1 MAEFIIILQIVLLS
15 YFLGSI
21 PFGVVLAKIFH
32 LPDPRYIGSG
42 NIGATNMLRTG
53 NKKVALLTLLLDMA
67 KGAAAVLI
75 TNHLFNDT
83 PPAMQALALL
93 ASATGHMVSPWL
105 KFKGGKGVATILG
118 AALALSWPLGMAFAL
133 FWLLTVFITRTVSL
147 GSIIALALMPLV
159 AWLRIDGASAIIIA
173 VAAAIAI
180 WKHHG
185 NISRLRHG
193 LEPKLNLGKGA
204 KS

>member
-53 NKKVALLTLLLDMA
+53 NKKVAALTLLLDA
-67 KGAAAVLI
+67 GKGAATVLI
-75 TNHLFNDT
+75 TDHLFNDS
-83 PPAMQALALL
+83 PAALQALALL
-93 ASATGHMVSPWL
+93 ASAMGHMYSPWL

-118 AALALSWPLGMAFAL
+118 AAIAFSWPLGMSFVV

-159 AWLRIDGASAIIIA
+159 AWLRIDGTSALIIA
-173 VAAAIAI
+173 VAAAVAI